1 MYIDKNLE
9 SLLIITFAT
18 FLVTIYFYLSIPSLL
33 EFFTG
38 EKTLRERIIILEEHI
53 QDLEERVSKF
63 DL

>member
-53 QDLEERVSKF
+53 QDLEARVSKF